1 MLKIFWKKCW
11 FTKGAGAKCDHLKLK
26 VRACDPKK
34 SRNSHIGSF
43 HFTKSYNACKYP
55 FDNLIFFAYVF
66 VFIANLL
73 ANMGLVSSL
82 VLYLFFTSQRLHIH
96 NHYLSSNE
104 CIITQ
109 LTVWTTKFFQWR
121 FLIKLFYERHKKGI
135 PIRKWR
141 TTAKT
146 ATSDNFNHSP

>member
-1 MLKIFWKKCW
+1 MNLRSWSEELSFLFFPLHNIY
-11 FTKGAGAKCDHLKLK
+11 DYKL
-26 VRACDPKK
+26 VC
-34 SRNSHIGSF
+34 
-43 HFTKSYNACKYP
+43 NACKHP
-55 FDNLIFFAYVF
+55 FDNLIFFSHMYLC
-66 VFIANLL
+66 LL
-73 ANMGLVSSL
+73 QIYWLTWVWFCHWF
-82 VLYLFFTSQRLHIH
+82 YTFFTSHRLHIH